1 MFRSAFGR
9 VQAVLWLL
17 PAGTVKNRLL
27 RACGHV
33 IGHRVVIGPTLVLGC
48 GRFVLGDEVIIAPA
62 NVFRDMSRV
71 RLQRQVQVGSWN
83 WFSAHPGYRS
93 YSDKAGRLVVGAGT
107 YITSRHYLDCS
118 GVIEV
123 GTWSAIAGQRST
135 FQTHEM
141 DLMTN
146 QTTVGRIRIGD
157 RSFIGTGCILLRGA
171 RLPSRS
177 LLAAGSTLTR
187 STGSGDQGLWAGSPA
202 RFVKPM
208 PGKWFDRTEIHVDVV
223 PFDSL

>member
-1 MFRSAFGR
+1 MFRRVFGLT
-9 VQAVLWLL
+9 QAALWLL
-17 PAGTVKNRLL
+17 PASAAKNRLL

-33 IGHRVVIGPTLVLGC
+33 IGHRVAIGPILVLGC
-48 GRFVLGDEVIIAPA
+48 GRFVLGDEVNIAAA

-71 RLQRQVQVGSWN
+71 RLQRHVQIGSWN
-83 WFSAHPGYRS
+83 WFSAHPGYQN
-93 YSDKAGRLVVGAGT
+93 YSDEAGRLVVGAGT
-107 YITSRHYLDCS
+107 FITSRHYLDCS
-118 GVIEV
+118 GAIEV

-146 QTTVGRIRIGD
+146 RTTVGRIRIGD
-157 RSFIGTGCILLRGA
+157 RSFVGTGCILLRGA
-171 RLPSRS
+171 QLPSRS

-187 STGSGDQGLWAGSPA
+187 ADGTSDTGLWAGSPA

-208 PGKWFDRTEIHVDVV
+208 PGKWFDRSEIHVDVV
-223 PFDSL
+223 PFDAL